1 MLNRRDTIVLG
12 ASAAMAALT
21 RGVGASAKTGDAA
34 RLETR
39 LFNFRDDVPAEKI
52 AGITG
57 KIGALIKGSGPGVG
71 MIGKNLS
78 PTPFKTRFEW
88 IYMIQTD
95 ALNPRAGRRFQEL
108 QAELGSFCRNE
119 AVSALGG
126 RLPAGFAAAPGV
138 SVRHTVM
145 FNFKPDATAEARDRN
160 VAAIA
165 EMGKLPMVQHYVVQ
179 RALSGTGPNGM
190 EWQVIGDFASLAD
203 YQAYAEAPVHTAIR
217 QDFTANT
224 SRVAFLDVEV

>member
-1 MLNRRDTIVLG
+1 
-12 ASAAMAALT
+12 
-21 RGVGASAKTGDAA
+21 
-34 RLETR
+34 
-39 LFNFRDDVPAEKI
+39 
-52 AGITG
+52 
-57 KIGALIKGSGPGVG
+57 